1 MCSNVVIGKF
11 DCCDGRC
18 SLEKHEE
25 ECIVGMDTSNINL
38 SDCSMHSSQG
48 PAVDMSGAS
57 KLCMNQGSIT
67 QCVGKVY
74 RGCPAGD
81 CTSVHTS
88 TLYTSTTLYAL
99 QAGSGCGTIACAN

>member
-1 MCSNVVIGKF
+1 M
-11 DCCDGRC
+11 
-18 SLEKHEE
+18 
-25 ECIVGMDTSNINL
+25 GMDTSNINL

-74 RGCPAGD
+74 RGCPAVLLV
-81 CTSVHTS
+81 T
-88 TLYTSTTLYAL
+88 AL
-99 QAGSGCGTIACAN
+99 LFTHQRYIHRQHSMLCRRGLDVGR